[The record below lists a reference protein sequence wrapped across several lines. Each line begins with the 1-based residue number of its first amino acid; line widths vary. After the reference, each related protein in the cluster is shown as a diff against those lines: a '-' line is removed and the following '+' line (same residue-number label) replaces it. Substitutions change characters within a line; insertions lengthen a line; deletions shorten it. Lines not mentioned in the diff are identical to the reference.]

1 MNEAELKLTR
11 ELFNRHM
18 VWILM
23 GTIIGR
29 LWSACVFETPME
41 IIHGTVFAFFLSGI
55 AVFDIKYGLVFDRW
69 LLGMLGCAVLLHFMN
84 GYDGWISSLI
94 CAAAALVLLL
104 FLRII
109 TRGGMGGGDIK
120 LAFVLGFWLS
130 WPKTLAALVF
140 AFWLGG
146 AVAVFLLM
154 KRKKTMKSRIPFGPF
169 LAAGAWLAFLYGNTA
184 WAWIQG
190 I

>member
-1 MNEAELKLTR
+1 
-11 ELFNRHM
+11 
-18 VWILM
+18 M

-29 LWSACVFETPME
+29 IWSACVFETPME

-55 AVFDIKYGLVFDRW
+55 AVFDIKYGLIFDRW
-69 LLGMLGCAVLLHFMN
+69 LLGMLGCAVLLHFMK
-84 GYDGWISSLI
+84 GYDGWISSLV
-94 CAAAALVLLL
+94 CAAAAFALLL
-104 FLRII
+104 FMRVI

-146 AVAVFLLM
+146 AAAVFLLM
-154 KRKKTMKSRIPFGPF
+154 KKKKTMKSRIPFGPF
-169 LAAGAWLAFLYGNTA
+169 LAAGAWLAFLYGNTV